1 MGLSP
6 LRLMNYLIFGIIDL
20 EVLKFAFF
28 ILIFVVIGLMLGIFI
43 RRRFIDEK
51 KFRVLGVVLL
61 FVIGMSLIFKSFR

>member
-1 MGLSP
+1 
-6 LRLMNYLIFGIIDL
+6 MNYLIFGIIDL